1 MKEQELCLFLVKEL
15 VNNKDAVKI
24 DIVEE
29 ENAIV
34 LNVTVAEDDI
44 GRVIGREGRT
54 ANAIRTLVRALS
66 DSRKKI
72 IVKFN

>member
-1 MKEQELCLFLVKEL
+1 MKEQELCMFLVKEL
-15 VNNKDAVKI
+15 VSKKDEVKI
-24 DIVEE
+24 ETVEE

-34 LNVTVAEDDI
+34 FKVTVAEEDI

-66 DSRKKI
+66 ESRKKI

>member
-1 MKEQELCLFLVKEL
+1 MKEQELCMFLVKEL
-15 VNNKDAVKI
+15 VNNKDEVKI
-24 DIVEE
+24 ETVEE

-34 LNVTVAEDDI
+34 FKVTVAEEDI

>member
-1 MKEQELCLFLVKEL
+1 MKEQELCMFLVKEL
-15 VNNKDAVKI
+15 VSNKDEVKI
-24 DIVEE
+24 ETVEE

-34 LNVTVAEDDI
+34 FKVSVAEADI

>member
-15 VNNKDAVKI
+15 VSNKDAVKI

-34 LNVTVAEDDI
+34 LNVTVAEEDI